1 MMNEK
6 ELNALIARYM
16 EGETT
21 CEEERRLEAY
31 FQAHADVDEPLRPI
45 RQLVLGLGALGANGS
60 PGSEAQAQPTAH
72 LRPTDSRRGG
82 EPTAHSRTGADAL
95 QKPKLLRGHRLW
107 RARQRPR
114 ADHARSERHDEPNQ
128 QTEHRGAPATR
139 RADDCG
145 ITEKKRLIMKK
156 IKHLLVLVAALAP
169 LSLAAQ
175 TGLAVNRVFQ
185 GLVVPQKQMVEV
197 KVKGRALSEYRLN
210 FYHSVRFTATKPQK
224 ATIDALVAAD
234 RRSAKGTEERKK
246 GRNASTI
253 LTLPQRGKTNRFL
266 CYLTKQKGRAVVTT
280 LAYMEGSVSNIDELR
295 RLIE

>member
-1 MMNEK
+1 M
-6 ELNALIARYM
+6 
-16 EGETT
+16 
-21 CEEERRLEAY
+21 
-31 FQAHADVDEPLRPI
+31 
-45 RQLVLGLGALGANGS
+45 
-60 PGSEAQAQPTAH
+60 
-72 LRPTDSRRGG
+72 
-82 EPTAHSRTGADAL
+82 
-95 QKPKLLRGHRLW
+95 
-107 RARQRPR
+107 
-114 ADHARSERHDEPNQ
+114 
-128 QTEHRGAPATR
+128 
-139 RADDCG
+139 
-145 ITEKKRLIMKK
+145 IMKK
-156 IKHLLVLVAALAP
+156 IKHLLVLVATLAP

-246 GRNASTI
+246 GRNTSTI

-266 CYLTKQKGRAVVTT
+266 CYLTKQKGRTVVTT

>member
-1 MMNEK
+1 
-6 ELNALIARYM
+6 
-16 EGETT
+16 
-21 CEEERRLEAY
+21 
-31 FQAHADVDEPLRPI
+31 
-45 RQLVLGLGALGANGS
+45 
-60 PGSEAQAQPTAH
+60 
-72 LRPTDSRRGG
+72 
-82 EPTAHSRTGADAL
+82 
-95 QKPKLLRGHRLW
+95 
-107 RARQRPR
+107 
-114 ADHARSERHDEPNQ
+114 
-128 QTEHRGAPATR
+128 
-139 RADDCG
+139 
-145 ITEKKRLIMKK
+145 MKK

-185 GLVVPQKQMVEV
+185 GLVIPQKQMVEV
-197 KVKGRALSEYRLN
+197 KVKRRALSEYRLN

-280 LAYMEGSVSNIDELR
+280 LAYMEGSVNNIDELR

>member
-1 MMNEK
+1 MNEK

-31 FQAHADVDEPLRPI
+31 QGSRRRGRTAATHPPTGARTGSTG
-45 RQLVLGLGALGANGS
+45 RALGANGS

-156 IKHLLVLVAALAP
+156 IKHLLVLVAALDP

-185 GLVVPQKQMVEV
+185 RPW
-197 KVKGRALSEYRLN
+197 S
-210 FYHSVRFTATKPQK
+210 YHKNKWWR
-224 ATIDALVAAD
+224 
-234 RRSAKGTEERKK
+234 
-246 GRNASTI
+246 
-253 LTLPQRGKTNRFL
+253 
-266 CYLTKQKGRAVVTT
+266 
-280 LAYMEGSVSNIDELR
+280 
-295 RLIE
+295 

>member
-1 MMNEK
+1 
-6 ELNALIARYM
+6 
-16 EGETT
+16 
-21 CEEERRLEAY
+21 
-31 FQAHADVDEPLRPI
+31 
-45 RQLVLGLGALGANGS
+45 
-60 PGSEAQAQPTAH
+60 
-72 LRPTDSRRGG
+72 
-82 EPTAHSRTGADAL
+82 
-95 QKPKLLRGHRLW
+95 
-107 RARQRPR
+107 
-114 ADHARSERHDEPNQ
+114 
-128 QTEHRGAPATR
+128 
-139 RADDCG
+139 
-145 ITEKKRLIMKK
+145 MKK

-234 RRSAKGTEERKK
+234 RRSAKGTEER
-246 GRNASTI
+246 NASTI